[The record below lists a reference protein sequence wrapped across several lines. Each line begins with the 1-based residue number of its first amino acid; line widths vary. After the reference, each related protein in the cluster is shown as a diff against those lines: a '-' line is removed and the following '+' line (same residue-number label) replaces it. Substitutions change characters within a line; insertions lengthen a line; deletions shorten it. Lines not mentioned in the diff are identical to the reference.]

1 MSAIGK
7 FLAAVI
13 LLAVVAFIGGA
24 LFAPQLTSSLLGQ
37 VVGEQPVDPNAA
49 DRPVEE
55 ITGDP
60 YPGDPDAEAA
70 LVEAES
76 ERLVAVRT
84 AASAG
89 PSEALDTTAPF
100 RLASE
105 GRPTFIVPG
114 RETPYGLAEIAGLAP
129 DTLAADGPDGAY
141 VLKEHLAVMDGAV
154 LVIGAGERLLLAA
167 DQSGFSTLIA
177 LGGRLRVEGTAESRV
192 AIESWDPTTGGPDD
206 VTADGRPYVRVVG
219 GDLHVAFAD
228 LTALGFWSGETGG
241 LSYDGDRAAERELAA
256 PSVAPDGAPT
266 AELAE
271 SEVEPARLEIT
282 ATTVR
287 DSAFGL
293 TVATVESPVISDSS
307 FIDNLADG
315 LVLDRAVTGAAI
327 DQVESSRNA
336 RDGIVVDSTTS
347 GTRLTGLLVAGNGRN
362 GLLLDGTPPA
372 DGPNSTGA
380 DTAVS
385 GDSAVEG
392 GAFDDNARAGIDV
405 VGGTAVRI
413 SGATVTGGDM
423 GIVLDGGPVDVEVAD
438 STLSGQTR
446 HAVSVRDDADDVTV
460 SGNEIS
466 GAEVGVYVR
475 NAHAD
480 VTANLISDVELHG
493 IVLTGRL
500 AGSAITDN
508 ELSGTGPSAIND
520 ERALS
525 ARVEA
530 NLIDGWASS
539 RSIEQILRTL
549 MQPLTVVWL
558 LVVTLVIVALI
569 TRLGAGRKRGDPLR
583 ERRPLQSLSRGIF
596 DRSQA
601 GRFSG

>member
-7 FLAAVI
+7 FLAAIIV
-13 LLAVVAFIGGA
+13 LAVVAFVGGA
-24 LFAPQLTSSLLGQ
+24 VFAPQLTGTLIGQ
-37 VVGEQPVDPNAA
+37 VMGEEPVAETDPG
-49 DRPVEE
+49 ETE

-70 LVEAES
+70 LVDAES

-89 PSEALDTTAPF
+89 PSEELDTTAPF
-100 RLASE
+100 RLASG
-105 GRPTFIVPG
+105 GRPTFILPG
-114 RETPYGLAEIAGLAP
+114 REAPYDLAEIAELAP
-129 DTLAADGPDGAY
+129 DTIAADGPDGAY

-192 AIESWDPTTGGPDD
+192 TIESWNPTTGGPDD
-206 VTADGRPYVRVVG
+206 VTADGRPYVSAIG
-219 GDLHVAFAD
+219 GDLLVAFAD
-228 LTALGFWSGETGG
+228 LRSLGFWSGETGG
-241 LSYDGDRAAERELAA
+241 LAFDGDRGAERELAA

-266 AELAE
+266 AELTE
-271 SEVEPARLEIT
+271 SAVDPARLEVT
-282 ATTVR
+282 ASSVQGC
-287 DSAFGL
+287 AFGL
-293 TVATVESPVISDSS
+293 TVANVESPVISGSIFVES
-307 FIDNLADG
+307 LADG
-315 LVLDRAVTGAAI
+315 LVLDRAVTGATV
-327 DQVESSRNA
+327 DRVEASRNA

-347 GTRLTGLLVAGNGRN
+347 GTRLASLVVNGNGRN
-362 GLLLDGTPPA
+362 GLVLDGTA
-372 DGPNSTGA
+372 QAEGPNSTGA
-380 DTAVS
+380 ATAVS
-385 GDSAVEG
+385 GDSVVEG
-392 GAFDDNARAGIDV
+392 GTFDDNARAAIDV
-405 VGGTAVRI
+405 VGGTGVRLA
-413 SGATVTGGDM
+413 GVAVTGGDM
-423 GIVLDGGPVDVEVAD
+423 GIVLGAGPVGVEIAD
-438 STLSGQTR
+438 SSLSGQTR
-446 HAVSVRDDADDVTV
+446 HAISVRDEARDVVVT
-460 SGNEIS
+460 GNEIS
-466 GAEVGVYVR
+466 NVEVGVYVR

-480 VTANLISDVELHG
+480 VTSNLISDVELHG

-500 AGSAITDN
+500 AGSKITDN

-520 ERALS
+520 ERALN

-549 MQPLTVVWL
+549 MQPLTIVWL

-583 ERRPLQSLSRGIF
+583 DPRPLQSLSRGVF
-596 DRSQA
+596 DRTQA
-601 GRFSG
+601 GKFGA